1 MRSQAAISRND
12 LKQGLLMIS
21 DSNPIILIPARMNST
36 RLPNKP
42 LADING
48 IPMIV
53 RVWQIAVN
61 ANLGRV
67 IVASGDSK
75 ISEAVQNEGGEAIL
89 TDPALPS
96 GSDRIF
102 AALEEADPFKKHNI
116 IINLQGDLP
125 VLERSTITAAYK
137 LMENDQVD
145 IGTVAAKI
153 TIPEEKL
160 SPSIVKAIVAWNN
173 DGIKGRALYFSKE
186 VIPYTNESESKGRKK
201 LVYHHIGV
209 YAYKS
214 ASLETYL
221 KIPISHLE
229 EQEGLEQLRFVENGI
244 SVKCVVS
251 CLKGKDF
258 WELNSPSDVKI
269 IESILKSNN

>member
-12 LKQGLLMIS
+12 HNQGLLMIS

-48 IPMIV
+48 VPMIV
-53 RVWQIAVN
+53 RVWKIAVN

-67 IVASGDSK
+67 IVASGDAA
-75 ISEAVQNEGGEAIL
+75 ISEAIQNEGGEAIL

-102 AALEEADPFKKHNI
+102 AALEEADPFQKHDI

-125 VLERSTITAAYK
+125 LLEQSTIEAAYK
-137 LMENDQVD
+137 LLSNEHVD
-145 IGTVAAKI
+145 IGTVVAKI

-160 SPSIVKAIVAWNN
+160 SPHLKKR
-173 DGIKGRALYFSKE
+173 IKQK
-186 VIPYTNESESKGRKK
+186 
-201 LVYHHIGV
+201 
-209 YAYKS
+209 
-214 ASLETYL
+214 
-221 KIPISHLE
+221 
-229 EQEGLEQLRFVENGI
+229 
-244 SVKCVVS
+244 
-251 CLKGKDF
+251 
-258 WELNSPSDVKI
+258 
-269 IESILKSNN
+269 

>member
-12 LKQGLLMIS
+12 PNQGSLMIS
-21 DSNPIILIPARMNST
+21 DSNPILLIPARMNST

-48 IPMIV
+48 VPMIV
-53 RVWQIAVN
+53 RVWKIAMN

-67 IVASGDSK
+67 IVASGDEA
-75 ISEAVQNEGGEAIL
+75 ISEAIQNEGGEAIL

-102 AALEEADPFKKHNI
+102 AALEEADPFKKHDI

-125 VLERSTITAAYK
+125 LLERSTIEAAYK
-137 LMENDQVD
+137 LLSDERVD
-145 IGTVAAKI
+145 IGTVVAKI

-173 DGIKGRALYFSKE
+173 DGITGRALYFTRASA
-186 VIPYTNESESKGRKK
+186 PTGDGPM
-201 LVYHHIGV
+201 YHHIGL
-209 YAYKS
+209 YTYRRHA
-214 ASLETYL
+214 LERFVKL
-221 KIPISHLE
+221 PISRLE
-229 EQEGLEQLRFVENGI
+229 QQEKLEQLRALENGI
-244 SVKCVVS
+244 RIDVALVDTVPFGVDTPEDLEKAKVL
-251 CLKGKDF
+251 LK
-258 WELNSPSDVKI
+258 
-269 IESILKSNN
+269 

>member
-1 MRSQAAISRND
+1 
-12 LKQGLLMIS
+12 
-21 DSNPIILIPARMNST
+21 MNST

-53 RVWQIAVN
+53 RVWQIAVD

-67 IVASGDSK
+67 IVASGDAE
-75 ISEAVQNEGGEAIL
+75 ISEAIQTEGGEAIL

-102 AALEEADPFKKHNI
+102 AALEKADPSKKHDI

-125 VLERSTITAAYK
+125 LLERSTIMAAYK
-137 LMENDQVD
+137 LMDNDQVD

-153 TIPEEKL
+153 MIPDEKL

-173 DGIKGRALYFSKE
+173 DGITGKALYFTRA
-186 VIPYTNESESKGRKK
+186 PAPTGNGPM
-201 LVYHHIGV
+201 YHHIGL
-209 YAYKS
+209 YSFKRNA
-214 ASLETYL
+214 LERFVKL
-221 KIPISHLE
+221 PISPLE
-229 EQEGLEQLRFVENGI
+229 QQEKLEQLRALEDGMRI
-244 SVKCVVS
+244 
-251 CLKGKDF
+251 
-258 WELNSPSDVKI
+258 DVALVDTVPFGVDTPEDLEKAKLLI
-269 IESILKSNN
+269 Q

>member
-12 LKQGLLMIS
+12 LNQGLLMIS

-75 ISEAVQNEGGEAIL
+75 ISEAIQNEGGEAIL

-137 LMENDQVD
+137 LMENEHVD

-173 DGIKGRALYFSKE
+173 DGIKGRALYFTRASA
-186 VIPYTNESESKGRKK
+186 PTGNGPM
-201 LVYHHIGV
+201 YHHIGL
-209 YAYKS
+209 YSFRRHA
-214 ASLETYL
+214 LERFVKL
-221 KIPISHLE
+221 PISPLE
-229 EQEGLEQLRFVENGI
+229 QQEKLEQLRALENGMR
-244 SVKCVVS
+244 
-251 CLKGKDF
+251 
-258 WELNSPSDVKI
+258 
-269 IESILKSNN
+269 IEVALVDNVPFGVDTPADLEKAKLLIQ